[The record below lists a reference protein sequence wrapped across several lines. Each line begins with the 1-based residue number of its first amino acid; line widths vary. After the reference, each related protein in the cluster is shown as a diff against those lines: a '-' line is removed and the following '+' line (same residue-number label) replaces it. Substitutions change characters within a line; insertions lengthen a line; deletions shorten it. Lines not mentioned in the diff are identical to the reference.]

1 VRLISSISYGVNLLK
16 KGYEKCSSSKVFSIL
31 IFSKVYLVELNLR
44 FMDLLKHAQ
53 FTIGDLEK
61 PCVSGL
67 FFVICQ
73 CCPNF
78 EEDP

>member
-1 VRLISSISYGVNLLK
+1 MLK
-16 KGYEKCSSSKVFSIL
+16 LQVFSRL

-53 FTIGDLEK
+53 STIGGLEK
-61 PCVSGL
+61 PCVFGL

-78 EEDP
+78 EEDL